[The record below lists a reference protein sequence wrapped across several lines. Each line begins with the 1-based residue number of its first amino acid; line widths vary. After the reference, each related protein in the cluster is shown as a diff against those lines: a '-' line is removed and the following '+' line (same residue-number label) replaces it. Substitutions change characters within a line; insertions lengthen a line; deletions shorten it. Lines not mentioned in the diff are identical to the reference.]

1 MSIMISALSLTEK
14 KSYKEKFGKFLSRF
28 ASVKPS
34 RFPEVSILVTDELRG
49 HHWIHCVLSPN
60 TSRTFPKMLSF

>member
-1 MSIMISALSLTEK
+1 MSIMISALSLTERSHTRK
-14 KSYKEKFGKFLSRF
+14 RCKFLSRF
-28 ASVKPS
+28 ALKPR
-34 RFPEVSILVTDELRG
+34 RFPELLILVTDELRG